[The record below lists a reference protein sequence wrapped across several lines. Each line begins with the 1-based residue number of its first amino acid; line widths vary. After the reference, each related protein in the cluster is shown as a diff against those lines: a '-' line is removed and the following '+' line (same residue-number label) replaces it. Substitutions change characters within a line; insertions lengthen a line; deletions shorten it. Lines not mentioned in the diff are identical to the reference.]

1 METLSSS
8 LSKTAPLGT
17 FQSGFIGLPKDP
29 RPTPDGV
36 RKKEQP
42 MSPNNFETSSQ
53 RVSLSH
59 SERNAPAGARMIGP
73 VDSTELINVSVILR
87 RMQPLDLKQM
97 GGRTL
102 SRQEFAAKHGA
113 DPAAADMVRK
123 FAAAQDLTVDESASS
138 LIRRTMVLRGTAAAM
153 QKAFGVELNQ
163 YEFQDRD
170 GLTQRFRGRQ
180 GALMVPS
187 DLANNVEAVMGLD
200 NRPQAEAHFRKIGAA
215 GSHAAAPR
223 NAANLSYTPVQVAQL
238 YNFPA
243 DATGAGQTI
252 GILELGGGYQTSDL
266 QQYFSNQRL
275 NPPKIVTVSVDGATS
290 SPGDPNGPDG
300 EVMLDIEVAASV
312 APGAT
317 IAMYFAPN
325 TDQGFLDAITT
336 AIHDTTNNPSV
347 LSISWGSAE
356 SNWTQQAMQAM
367 DQAFQSAAA
376 LGITVTVASGDDGSS
391 DGVSDNANH
400 VDFPSSSPHVLAC
413 GGTHMATSN
422 GSLTGETVWN
432 DMPQG
437 GATGGGVSAVFALP
451 DYQTSSNVPPPSNNI
466 GGRGVPDVSGDADP
480 QSGYQIQVDGES
492 GVFGGT
498 SAVAPLWAGLVARM
512 NQKLGQPV
520 GFLNPKLYST
530 GVAQA
535 MRDITNGNNGAFTAR
550 PGWDACTGLGSPN
563 GTPLAAILSQPS
575 SQTQSGQKA
584 GQPG

>member
-8 LSKTAPLGT
+8 LSKTARLGT

-36 RKKEQP
+36 RKKEQF

-53 RVSLSH
+53 RVSLPH
-59 SERNAPAGARMIGP
+59 SERNAPAGARMMGP
-73 VDSTELINVSVILR
+73 VDSGELINVSVILK

-102 SRQEFAAKHGA
+102 SREEFATKHGA

-123 FAAAQDLTVDESASS
+123 FAAAQGLTVDESASS
-138 LIRRTMVLRGTAAAM
+138 LVRRTIVLRGTAADM

-163 YEFQDRD
+163 YELQDPD
-170 GLTQRFRGRQ
+170 GRTQRFRGRQ

-187 DLANNVEAVMGLD
+187 DLANNVEAVLGLD
-200 NRPQAEAHFRKIGAA
+200 NRPQATAHFRKVGAA
-215 GSHAAAPR
+215 GSHAAAHH
-223 NAANLSYTPVQVAQL
+223 AANQSFTPAQVAQL
-238 YNFPA
+238 YNFPT
-243 DATGAGQTI
+243 DVTGAGQTI

-266 QQYFSNQRL
+266 QQYFSKQKL
-275 NPPKIVTVSVDGATS
+275 NSPKIVTVSVEGATS

-325 TDQGFLDAITT
+325 TDKGFLDAITT

-347 LSISWGSAE
+347 LSISWGSSE

-400 VDFPSSSPHVLAC
+400 VDFPASSPHVLAC
-413 GGTHMATSN
+413 GGTRVATSS

-451 DYQTSSNVPPPSNNI
+451 DYQTNSNVPPPSNSI

-492 GVFGGT
+492 AIFGGT

-535 MRDITNGNNGAFTAR
+535 MRDITNGNNGAFKAR
-550 PGWDACTGLGSPN
+550 LGWDACTGLGSPN
-563 GTPLAAILSQPS
+563 GTPLAAVLSQPS
-575 SQTQSGQKA
+575 SQMQSGQKA

>member
-1 METLSSS
+1 
-8 LSKTAPLGT
+8 
-17 FQSGFIGLPKDP
+17 
-29 RPTPDGV
+29 
-36 RKKEQP
+36 
-42 MSPNNFETSSQ
+42 MSPSNFETSSQ

-59 SERNAPAGARMIGP
+59 SERNAPAGARMMGP
-73 VDSTELINVSVILR
+73 VNSGELINVSVILR

-102 SRQEFAAKHGA
+102 SRQEFATRHGA
-113 DPAAADMVRK
+113 DPAAADLVRK
-123 FAAAQDLTVDESASS
+123 FAAAHGLTVDESASS
-138 LIRRTMVLRGTAAAM
+138 LVRRTIVLRGTAADM

-163 YEFQDRD
+163 YELQDAD
-170 GLTQRFRGRQ
+170 GRTQRFRGRQ
-180 GALMVPS
+180 GTLMVPS
-187 DLANNVEAVMGLD
+187 DLANNVEAVLGLD
-200 NRPQAEAHFRKIGAA
+200 NRPQATAHFRKVGGV

-223 NAANLSYTPVQVAQL
+223 SAAHQSFTPAQIAQL
-238 YNFPA
+238 YDFPT
-243 DATGAGQTI
+243 DLTGAGQTI

-266 QQYFSNQRL
+266 QQYFSNQKL
-275 NPPKIVTVSVDGATS
+275 NPPKVVAVSVDGATS

-400 VDFPSSSPHVLAC
+400 VDFPASSPHVLAC
-413 GGTHMATSN
+413 GGTRVATSS

-451 DYQTSSNVPPPSNNI
+451 DYQTNSNVPPPSNNI

-480 QSGYQIQVDGES
+480 QSGYQIQVDGENA
-492 GVFGGT
+492 VFGGT

-520 GFLNPKLYST
+520 GFLNPRLYST
-530 GVAQA
+530 DVGQA
-535 MRDITNGNNGAFTAR
+535 MRDITNGNNGAFKAR

-563 GTPLAAILSQPS
+563 GTPLAAVISQTS
-575 SQTQSGQKA
+575 SQMQSGQKA

>member
-1 METLSSS
+1 METLSSA
-8 LSKTAPLGT
+8 LSKTARLGT

-36 RKKEQP
+36 RKKEQF
-42 MSPNNFETSSQ
+42 MSPNNFEASSQ

-59 SERNAPAGARMIGP
+59 SERNAPAGARMMGP
-73 VDSTELINVSVILR
+73 VDSGELINVSVVLR

-102 SRQEFAAKHGA
+102 SRQEFATKHGA

-123 FAAAQDLTVDESASS
+123 FAAAHDLTVDESASS
-138 LIRRTMVLRGTAAAM
+138 LVRRTIVLRGTAAAM

-170 GLTQRFRGRQ
+170 GRTQRFRGRQ

-187 DLANNVEAVMGLD
+187 DLANNVEAVLGLD
-200 NRPQAEAHFRKIGAA
+200 NRPQAAAHFRKLGAA

-223 NAANLSYTPVQVAQL
+223 NAANQSYTPVQVAHL
-238 YNFPA
+238 YNFPT

-266 QQYFSNQRL
+266 HQYFSNQGL
-275 NPPKIVTVSVDGATS
+275 NPPNIVVVSVDGATS

-347 LSISWGSAE
+347 LSISWGSSE

-376 LGITVTVASGDDGSS
+376 LGVSITVASGDNGSS

-422 GSLTGETVWN
+422 GSLSGETVWN

-437 GATGGGVSAVFALP
+437 GASGGGVSAVFALP
-451 DYQTSSNVPPPSNNI
+451 DYQTNSNVPPPSNNI
-466 GGRGVPDVSGDADP
+466 VGRGVPDVSGDADP

-492 GVFGGT
+492 GIFGGT
-498 SAVAPLWAGLVARM
+498 SAVAPLWAGLIALM

-520 GFLNPKLYST
+520 GFLNPKLYSNAVT
-530 GVAQA
+530 QA
-535 MRDITNGNNGAFTAR
+535 MRDITNGNNGAFKAGQ
-550 PGWDACTGLGSPN
+550 GWDACTGLGSPN
-563 GTPLAAILSQPS
+563 GAPLAAVLSQPS
-575 SQTQSGQKA
+575 PQMQ
-584 GQPG
+584 